1 MEDIQPV
8 IARREV
14 TTRILQAFHLKA
26 DKNLGQ
32 NFLVEES
39 VVNRIAKAAELT
51 PEDTVLEIGPG
62 IGTLTQALAMTGAS
76 VVSVELDKRLIPVL
90 QETVG
95 VYKNVRIV
103 QGDILK
109 VDILETIASV
119 QTKGNVAEKSNGV
132 SGTMDKDA
140 TTADDYLNTVHAAQ
154 DGPGSAERTEAQP
167 KDRAEQTEAKPKTAN
182 SAASFKVCA
191 NLPYY
196 ITTPIIMY
204 LLEQKLPLERLVV
217 MVQKEV
223 AERMVAKPGGRD
235 YGSISVA
242 MQYYTEPSIAF
253 TVKAGSFLPAP
264 KVDSAVLVCK
274 KRSAPPV
281 DVPDEKTF
289 FKVVAA
295 AFSVR
300 RKMLTNSLKN
310 MGGLTGE
317 QVKNWLDRA
326 GIDGKRRAET
336 LSLEEFAALA
346 RTWNVS

>member
-1 MEDIQPV
+1 MEDIQPI

-95 VYKNVRIV
+95 AYDNVRVV

-109 VDILETIASV
+109 IDILKTL
-119 QTKGNVAEKSNGV
+119 QG
-132 SGTMDKDA
+132 A
-140 TTADDYLNTVHAAQ
+140 T
-154 DGPGSAERTEAQP
+154 P
-167 KDRAEQTEAKPKTAN
+167 
-182 SAASFKVCA
+182 FKVCA

-196 ITTPIIMY
+196 ITTPIIMN
-204 LLEQKLPLERLVV
+204 LLEQKLPIERLVV

-223 AERMVAKPGGRD
+223 AERMTASPGGRE
-235 YGSISVA
+235 YGAISVA
-242 MQYYTEPSIAF
+242 MQYYTEPIIAF
-253 TVKAGSFLPAP
+253 IVKAGSFLPAP

-281 DVPDEKTF
+281 DVPDEKVF

-300 RKMLTNSLKN
+300 RKMLTNSLKH

-317 QVKNWLDRA
+317 QVKAWLDRA

-336 LSLEEFAALA
+336 LSLEEFASLA
-346 RTWNVS
+346 RTWKVE

>member
-1 MEDIQPV
+1 METIQPI

-95 VYKNVRIV
+95 AYKNVRVV

-109 VDILETIASV
+109 INILETV
-119 QTKGNVAEKSNGV
+119 QG
-132 SGTMDKDA
+132 A
-140 TTADDYLNTVHAAQ
+140 T
-154 DGPGSAERTEAQP
+154 P
-167 KDRAEQTEAKPKTAN
+167 
-182 SAASFKVCA
+182 FKVCA

-196 ITTPIIMY
+196 ITTPIIMN
-204 LLEQKLPLERLVV
+204 LLEQRLPIERLVV

-223 AERMVAKPGGRD
+223 AERMTASPGGRD
-235 YGSISVA
+235 YGAISVA
-242 MQYYTEPSIAF
+242 MQYYTEPKIAF
-253 TVKAGSFLPAP
+253 IVKAGSFLPAP

-274 KRSAPPV
+274 KRSTPPV

-310 MGGLTGE
+310 MGGQTTE
-317 QVKNWLDRA
+317 QVKAWLDRA
-326 GIDGKRRAET
+326 GIDGTRRAET
-336 LSLEEFAALA
+336 LSLEEFASLA
-346 RTWNVS
+346 RTWKVK

>member
-1 MEDIQPV
+1 MEDIQPI

-14 TTRILQAFHLKA
+14 TARILQAFHLKA

-39 VVNRIAKAAELT
+39 VVSRIAKAAELT

-95 VYKNVRIV
+95 AYKNVRIV

-109 VDILETIASV
+109 VNIPEIIAEV
-119 QTKGNVAEKSNGV
+119 KADQKTADAAGEVAE
-132 SGTMDKDA
+132 
-140 TTADDYLNTVHAAQ
+140 
-154 DGPGSAERTEAQP
+154 AESEMKQSDT
-167 KDRAEQTEAKPKTAN
+167 
-182 SAASFKVCA
+182 FKVCA

-223 AERMVAKPGGRD
+223 AERMTAGPGGRE
-235 YGSISVA
+235 YGAISVA
-242 MQYYTEPSIAF
+242 MQYYTEPKIAF
-253 TVKAGSFLPAP
+253 IVKAGSFLPAP

-274 KRSAPPV
+274 RRSTPPV
-281 DVPDEKTF
+281 EVQDEKTF

-300 RKMLTNSLKN
+300 RKMLNNSLKN

-317 QVKNWLDRA
+317 QVKAWLDRA

-336 LSLEEFAALA
+336 LSLEEFAMLA
-346 RTWNVS
+346 RTWEV

>member
-1 MEDIQPV
+1 MEDIQPI

-14 TTRILQAFHLKA
+14 TARILQAFHLKA

-76 VVSVELDKRLIPVL
+76 VLSVELDKRLIPVL

-95 VYKNVRIV
+95 AYKNVRIV

-109 VDILETIASV
+109 VNIPEIIAEV
-119 QTKGNVAEKSNGV
+119 KADQKTAGATGKVAE
-132 SGTMDKDA
+132 
-140 TTADDYLNTVHAAQ
+140 
-154 DGPGSAERTEAQP
+154 AESEMKQSDT
-167 KDRAEQTEAKPKTAN
+167 
-182 SAASFKVCA
+182 FKVCA

-223 AERMVAKPGGRD
+223 AERMTAGPGGRE
-235 YGSISVA
+235 YGAISVA
-242 MQYYTEPSIAF
+242 MQYYTEPKIAF
-253 TVKAGSFLPAP
+253 IVKAGSFLPAP

-274 KRSAPPV
+274 RRSTPPV
-281 DVPDEKTF
+281 EVPDEKTF

-300 RKMLTNSLKN
+300 RKMLNNSLKN

-317 QVKNWLDRA
+317 QVKAWLDRA

-336 LSLEEFAALA
+336 LSLEEFALLA
-346 RTWNVS
+346 RTWKV

>member
-1 MEDIQPV
+1 MEDIQPI

-14 TTRILQAFHLKA
+14 TARILQAFHLKA

-95 VYKNVRIV
+95 AYKNVRIV

-109 VDILETIASV
+109 VNIPEIIAEV
-119 QTKGNVAEKSNGV
+119 KADQKTAGATGKVAE
-132 SGTMDKDA
+132 
-140 TTADDYLNTVHAAQ
+140 
-154 DGPGSAERTEAQP
+154 AESEMKQSDT
-167 KDRAEQTEAKPKTAN
+167 
-182 SAASFKVCA
+182 FKVCA

-223 AERMVAKPGGRD
+223 AERMTAGPGGRE
-235 YGSISVA
+235 YGAISVA
-242 MQYYTEPSIAF
+242 MQYYTEPKIAF
-253 TVKAGSFLPAP
+253 IVKAGSFLPAP

-274 KRSAPPV
+274 RRSTPPV
-281 DVPDEKTF
+281 EVPDEKTF

-300 RKMLTNSLKN
+300 RKMLNNSLKN
-310 MGGLTGE
+310 MGGLNGE
-317 QVKNWLDRA
+317 QVKAWLDRA
-326 GIDGKRRAET
+326 GIDGRRRAET
-336 LSLEEFAALA
+336 LSLEEFAMLA
-346 RTWNVS
+346 RTWEKN

>member
-1 MEDIQPV
+1 MEDIQPI

-14 TTRILQAFHLKA
+14 TARILQAFHLKA

-39 VVNRIAKAAELT
+39 VVNRIAKAAELN

-95 VYKNVRIV
+95 AYKNVRIV

-109 VDILETIASV
+109 VNIPEVIAPVKENSKDINAAVSV
-119 QTKGNVAEKSNGV
+119 AGNTE
-132 SGTMDKDA
+132 
-140 TTADDYLNTVHAAQ
+140 AAQ
-154 DGPGSAERTEAQP
+154 NKAGLPDTTIP
-167 KDRAEQTEAKPKTAN
+167 
-182 SAASFKVCA
+182 FKVCA

-223 AERMVAKPGGRD
+223 AERMTAGPGGRE
-235 YGSISVA
+235 YGAISVA
-242 MQYYTEPSIAF
+242 MQYYTEPKIAF
-253 TVKAGSFLPAP
+253 IVKAGSFLPAP

-274 KRSAPPV
+274 KRSTPPV
-281 DVPDEKTF
+281 EVPDEKTF

-300 RKMLTNSLKN
+300 RKMLNNSLKN

-317 QVKNWLDRA
+317 QVKAWLDRA

-336 LSLEEFAALA
+336 LSLEEFASLA
-346 RTWNVS
+346 RTWKVE

>member
-1 MEDIQPV
+1 MEDIQPI

-14 TTRILQAFHLKA
+14 TARILQAFHVKA

-76 VVSVELDKRLIPVL
+76 VLSVELDKRLIPVL

-95 VYKNVRIV
+95 AYKNVRIV

-109 VDILETIASV
+109 VNIPEIIAEV
-119 QTKGNVAEKSNGV
+119 KADRKTADAAGEVAE
-132 SGTMDKDA
+132 
-140 TTADDYLNTVHAAQ
+140 
-154 DGPGSAERTEAQP
+154 AESEIKQSDT
-167 KDRAEQTEAKPKTAN
+167 
-182 SAASFKVCA
+182 FKVCA

-223 AERMVAKPGGRD
+223 AERMTAGPGGRE
-235 YGSISVA
+235 YGAISVA
-242 MQYYTEPSIAF
+242 MQYYTEPKIAF
-253 TVKAGSFLPAP
+253 IVKAGSFLPAP

-274 KRSAPPV
+274 RRSTPPV
-281 DVPDEKTF
+281 EVPDEKTF

-300 RKMLTNSLKN
+300 RKMLNNSLKN
-310 MGGLTGE
+310 MGGLNGE
-317 QVKNWLDRA
+317 QVKAWLDRA
-326 GIDGKRRAET
+326 GIDGRRRAET
-336 LSLEEFAALA
+336 LSLEEFAMLA
-346 RTWNVS
+346 RTWDV

>member
-1 MEDIQPV
+1 M
-8 IARREV
+8 
-14 TTRILQAFHLKA
+14 
-26 DKNLGQ
+26 
-32 NFLVEES
+32 
-39 VVNRIAKAAELT
+39 
-51 PEDTVLEIGPG
+51 
-62 IGTLTQALAMTGAS
+62 
-76 VVSVELDKRLIPVL
+76 PVL

-95 VYKNVRIV
+95 AYENVRIV

-109 VDILETIASV
+109 VNIPEIIADVKAGKRGTAGTAETAVIPE
-119 QTKGNVAEKSNGV
+119 G
-132 SGTMDKDA
+132 DA
-140 TTADDYLNTVHAAQ
+140 K
-154 DGPGSAERTEAQP
+154 AERGATDPSLA
-167 KDRAEQTEAKPKTAN
+167 
-182 SAASFKVCA
+182 FKVCA

-196 ITTPIIMY
+196 ISTPIIMN

-223 AERMVAKPGGRD
+223 AERMTATPGGRE
-235 YGSISVA
+235 YGAISVA
-242 MQYYTEPSIAF
+242 MQYYTEPKIAF
-253 TVKAGSFLPAP
+253 IVKAGSFLPAP

-274 KRSAPPV
+274 RRTVPPV
-281 DVPDEKTF
+281 DVPDEKIF

-336 LSLEEFAALA
+336 LSLEEFAMLA
-346 RTWNVS
+346 RAWEV

>member
-1 MEDIQPV
+1 MESIQPI

-14 TTRILQAFHLKA
+14 TTRILQAFHLRA

-95 VYKNVRIV
+95 AYENVRVV

-109 VDILETIASV
+109 INILDVV
-119 QTKGNVAEKSNGV
+119 Q
-132 SGTMDKDA
+132 
-140 TTADDYLNTVHAAQ
+140 
-154 DGPGSAERTEAQP
+154 
-167 KDRAEQTEAKPKTAN
+167 EAKAN
-182 SAASFKVCA
+182 RKNADSKGDALNAKEPAPFKVCA

-196 ITTPIIMY
+196 ITTPIIMN
-204 LLEQKLPLERLVV
+204 LLEQKLPIERLVV

-223 AERMVAKPGGRD
+223 AERMTASPGGRD
-235 YGSISVA
+235 YGAISVA
-242 MQYYTEPSIAF
+242 MQYYTEPKIAF
-253 TVKAGSFLPAP
+253 IVKAGSFLPAP

-274 KRSAPPV
+274 KRSTPPV
-281 DVPDEKTF
+281 DVPDEKIF

-310 MGGLTGE
+310 MGGQTTE
-317 QVKNWLDRA
+317 QVKAWLDRA
-326 GIDGKRRAET
+326 GIDGTRRAET
-336 LSLEEFAALA
+336 LSLEEFASLA
-346 RTWNVS
+346 RTWKVK

>member
-1 MEDIQPV
+1 MEFIQPV

-39 VVNRIAKAAELT
+39 VVNRIAKATELT
-51 PEDTVLEIGPG
+51 PADTVLEIGSG
-62 IGTLTQALAMTGAS
+62 IGTLTQALALTGAS
-76 VVSVELDKRLIPVL
+76 VVSVELDKRLLPVL

-95 VYKNVRIV
+95 TYENVRIV

-109 VDILETIASV
+109 INIPEVIASS
-119 QTKGNVAEKSNGV
+119 K
-132 SGTMDKDA
+132 
-140 TTADDYLNTVHAAQ
+140 ADDNAAEIAGIT
-154 DGPGSAERTEAQP
+154 DGEVTDYTKQSG
-167 KDRAEQTEAKPKTAN
+167 KKTDLQKNVPA
-182 SAASFKVCA
+182 FKVCA

-196 ITTPIIMY
+196 ITTPIIMN

-223 AERMVAKPGGRD
+223 AERMTASPGGRD
-235 YGSISVA
+235 YGAISVA
-242 MQYYTEPSIAF
+242 MQYYTEPKIAF
-253 TVKAGSFLPAP
+253 IAKAGSFLPAP

-274 KRSAPPV
+274 RRTVPPV
-281 DVPDEKTF
+281 DVDEKLF

-300 RKMLTNSLKN
+300 RKMLSNSLKN
-310 MGGLTGE
+310 MGGLNSE
-317 QVKNWLDRA
+317 QVKSWLERA

-336 LSLEEFAALA
+336 LGLEEFAMLA
-346 RTWNVS
+346 RAWKV

>member
-1 MEDIQPV
+1 MNYIQPI

-90 QETVG
+90 KETVG
-95 VYKNVRIV
+95 AYENVRVV

-109 VDILETIASV
+109 INIPETV
-119 QTKGNVAEKSNGV
+119 QAE
-132 SGTMDKDA
+132 
-140 TTADDYLNTVHAAQ
+140 
-154 DGPGSAERTEAQP
+154 
-167 KDRAEQTEAKPKTAN
+167 
-182 SAASFKVCA
+182 SFKVCA

-196 ITTPIIMY
+196 ITTPIIMN
-204 LLEQKLPLERLVV
+204 LLEKKLPLERLVV

-223 AERMVAKPGGRD
+223 AERMTASPGGRE
-235 YGSISVA
+235 YGAISVA
-242 MQYYTEPSIAF
+242 MQYYTEPKIAF
-253 TVKAGSFLPAP
+253 IVKAGSFLPAP

-274 KRSAPPV
+274 KRNTPPV

-317 QVKNWLDRA
+317 QVKAWLERA

-336 LSLEEFAALA
+336 LSLEEFAKLA
-346 RTWNVS
+346 RTWNVK

>member
-1 MEDIQPV
+1 MEDIQPI

-14 TTRILQAFHLKA
+14 TARILQAFHLKA

-76 VVSVELDKRLIPVL
+76 VLSVELDKRLIPVL

-95 VYKNVRIV
+95 AYKNVRIV

-109 VDILETIASV
+109 VNIPEIIAEV
-119 QTKGNVAEKSNGV
+119 KADQKTAGATGKVAE
-132 SGTMDKDA
+132 
-140 TTADDYLNTVHAAQ
+140 
-154 DGPGSAERTEAQP
+154 AESEMKQSDT
-167 KDRAEQTEAKPKTAN
+167 
-182 SAASFKVCA
+182 FKVCA

-223 AERMVAKPGGRD
+223 AERMTAGPGGRE
-235 YGSISVA
+235 YGAISVA
-242 MQYYTEPSIAF
+242 MQYYTEPKIAF
-253 TVKAGSFLPAP
+253 IVKAGSFLPAP

-274 KRSAPPV
+274 RRSTPPV
-281 DVPDEKTF
+281 EVPDEKTF
-289 FKVVAA
+289 FKVVTA

-300 RKMLTNSLKN
+300 RKMLNNSLKN
-310 MGGLTGE
+310 MGGLNGE
-317 QVKNWLDRA
+317 QVKAWLDRA
-326 GIDGKRRAET
+326 GIDGRRRAET
-336 LSLEEFAALA
+336 LSLEEFALLA
-346 RTWNVS
+346 RTWEKN

>member
-1 MEDIQPV
+1 MEDIQPI

-14 TTRILQAFHLKA
+14 TARILQAFHLKA

-76 VVSVELDKRLIPVL
+76 VLSVELDKRLIPVL

-95 VYKNVRIV
+95 AYKNVRIV

-109 VDILETIASV
+109 VNIPEIIAEV
-119 QTKGNVAEKSNGV
+119 KADQKTAGATGKVAE
-132 SGTMDKDA
+132 
-140 TTADDYLNTVHAAQ
+140 
-154 DGPGSAERTEAQP
+154 AESEMKQSDT
-167 KDRAEQTEAKPKTAN
+167 
-182 SAASFKVCA
+182 FKVCA

-223 AERMVAKPGGRD
+223 AERMTAGPGGRE
-235 YGSISVA
+235 YGAISVA
-242 MQYYTEPSIAF
+242 MQYYTEPKIAF
-253 TVKAGSFLPAP
+253 IVKAGSFLPAP

-274 KRSAPPV
+274 RRSTPPV
-281 DVPDEKTF
+281 EVPDEKTF

-300 RKMLTNSLKN
+300 RKMLNNSLKN
-310 MGGLTGE
+310 MGGLNGE
-317 QVKNWLDRA
+317 QVKAWLDRA
-326 GIDGKRRAET
+326 GIDGRRRAET
-336 LSLEEFAALA
+336 LSLEEFAMLA
-346 RTWNVS
+346 RTWNV

>member
-1 MEDIQPV
+1 MEDIQPI

-95 VYKNVRIV
+95 AYKNVRVV

-109 VDILETIASV
+109 INILETV
-119 QTKGNVAEKSNGV
+119 QG
-132 SGTMDKDA
+132 A
-140 TTADDYLNTVHAAQ
+140 T
-154 DGPGSAERTEAQP
+154 P
-167 KDRAEQTEAKPKTAN
+167 
-182 SAASFKVCA
+182 FKVCA

-196 ITTPIIMY
+196 ITTPIIMN

-223 AERMVAKPGGRD
+223 AERMTASPGGRD
-235 YGSISVA
+235 YGAISVA
-242 MQYYTEPSIAF
+242 MQYYTEPKIAF
-253 TVKAGSFLPAP
+253 IVKAGSFLPAP

-274 KRSAPPV
+274 KRSTPPV

-310 MGGLTGE
+310 MGGQTTE
-317 QVKNWLDRA
+317 QVKAWLDRA
-326 GIDGKRRAET
+326 GIDGTRRAET
-336 LSLEEFAALA
+336 LSLEEFASLA
-346 RTWNVS
+346 RTWKVK

>member
-1 MEDIQPV
+1 MEDIQPI

-14 TTRILQAFHLKA
+14 TARILQAFHLKA

-76 VVSVELDKRLIPVL
+76 VLSVELDKRLIPVL

-95 VYKNVRIV
+95 SYKNVRIV

-109 VDILETIASV
+109 VNIPEIIAEV
-119 QTKGNVAEKSNGV
+119 KADQKTAGATGKVAE
-132 SGTMDKDA
+132 
-140 TTADDYLNTVHAAQ
+140 
-154 DGPGSAERTEAQP
+154 AESEMKQSDT
-167 KDRAEQTEAKPKTAN
+167 
-182 SAASFKVCA
+182 FKVCA

-223 AERMVAKPGGRD
+223 AERMTAGPGGRE
-235 YGSISVA
+235 YGAISVA
-242 MQYYTEPSIAF
+242 MQYYTEPKIAF
-253 TVKAGSFLPAP
+253 IVKAGSFLPAP

-274 KRSAPPV
+274 RRSTPPV
-281 DVPDEKTF
+281 EVPDEKTF

-300 RKMLTNSLKN
+300 RKMLNNSLKN
-310 MGGLTGE
+310 MGGLKGG
-317 QVKNWLDRA
+317 QKRAALDRA
-326 GIDGKRRAET
+326 GIDGRRRAET
-336 LSLEEFAALA
+336 LSLEEFAMLA
-346 RTWNVS
+346 RTWEKN

>member
-1 MEDIQPV
+1 MEDIQPI

-14 TTRILQAFHLKA
+14 TARILQAFHLKA

-39 VVNRIAKAAELT
+39 VVSRIAKAAELT

-95 VYKNVRIV
+95 AYKNVRIV

-109 VDILETIASV
+109 VNIPEIIAEV
-119 QTKGNVAEKSNGV
+119 KADRKTADAAGEVAE
-132 SGTMDKDA
+132 
-140 TTADDYLNTVHAAQ
+140 
-154 DGPGSAERTEAQP
+154 AESEIKQSDT
-167 KDRAEQTEAKPKTAN
+167 
-182 SAASFKVCA
+182 FKVCA

-223 AERMVAKPGGRD
+223 AERMTAGPGGRE
-235 YGSISVA
+235 YGAISVA
-242 MQYYTEPSIAF
+242 MQYYTEPKIAF
-253 TVKAGSFLPAP
+253 IVKAGSFLPAP

-274 KRSAPPV
+274 RRSTPPV
-281 DVPDEKTF
+281 EVRDEKTF

-300 RKMLTNSLKN
+300 RKMLNNSLKN
-310 MGGLTGE
+310 MGGLNGE
-317 QVKNWLDRA
+317 QVKAWLDRA
-326 GIDGKRRAET
+326 GIDGRRRAET
-336 LSLEEFAALA
+336 LSLEEFAMLA
-346 RTWNVS
+346 RTWEKN

>member
-1 MEDIQPV
+1 MEDIQPI

-14 TTRILQAFHLKA
+14 TARILQAFHLKA

-95 VYKNVRIV
+95 AYKNVRIV

-109 VDILETIASV
+109 VNIPEIIAEV
-119 QTKGNVAEKSNGV
+119 KADRKTADAAGEVAE
-132 SGTMDKDA
+132 
-140 TTADDYLNTVHAAQ
+140 
-154 DGPGSAERTEAQP
+154 AESEMKQSDT
-167 KDRAEQTEAKPKTAN
+167 
-182 SAASFKVCA
+182 FKVCA

-223 AERMVAKPGGRD
+223 AERMTAGPGGRE
-235 YGSISVA
+235 YGAISVA
-242 MQYYTEPSIAF
+242 MQYYTEPKIAF
-253 TVKAGSFLPAP
+253 IVKAGSFLPAP

-274 KRSAPPV
+274 KRSTPPV
-281 DVPDEKTF
+281 EVPDEKTF

-300 RKMLTNSLKN
+300 RKMLNNSLKN

-317 QVKNWLDRA
+317 QVKAWLDRA

-336 LSLEEFAALA
+336 LSLEEFAMLA
-346 RTWNVS
+346 RTWEV

>member
-1 MEDIQPV
+1 MEDIQPI

-14 TTRILQAFHLKA
+14 TARILQAFHLKA

-39 VVNRIAKAAELT
+39 VVSRIAKAAELT

-95 VYKNVRIV
+95 AYKNVRIV

-109 VDILETIASV
+109 VNIPEIIAEV
-119 QTKGNVAEKSNGV
+119 KADRKTADAAGEVAE
-132 SGTMDKDA
+132 
-140 TTADDYLNTVHAAQ
+140 ADSEMKQSDT
-154 DGPGSAERTEAQP
+154 
-167 KDRAEQTEAKPKTAN
+167 
-182 SAASFKVCA
+182 FKVCA

-223 AERMVAKPGGRD
+223 AERMTAGPGGRE
-235 YGSISVA
+235 YGAISVA
-242 MQYYTEPSIAF
+242 MQYYTEPKIAF
-253 TVKAGSFLPAP
+253 IVKAGSFLPAP

-274 KRSAPPV
+274 KRSKPPV
-281 DVPDEKTF
+281 EVPDEKTF

-300 RKMLTNSLKN
+300 RKMLNNSLKN
-310 MGGLTGE
+310 MGGLNGD
-317 QVKNWLDRA
+317 QVKAWLDRA

-336 LSLEEFAALA
+336 LSLEEFAMLA
-346 RTWNVS
+346 RTWKV

>member
-1 MEDIQPV
+1 MEDIQPI

-14 TTRILQAFHLKA
+14 TARILQAFHLKA

-95 VYKNVRIV
+95 AYKNVRIV

-109 VDILETIASV
+109 VNIPEIIAEV
-119 QTKGNVAEKSNGV
+119 KADRKTADAAGEVAE
-132 SGTMDKDA
+132 
-140 TTADDYLNTVHAAQ
+140 
-154 DGPGSAERTEAQP
+154 AESEIKQSDT
-167 KDRAEQTEAKPKTAN
+167 
-182 SAASFKVCA
+182 FKVCA

-223 AERMVAKPGGRD
+223 AERMTAEPGGRE
-235 YGSISVA
+235 YGAISVA
-242 MQYYTEPSIAF
+242 MQYYTEPKIAF
-253 TVKAGSFLPAP
+253 IVKAGSFLPAP

-274 KRSAPPV
+274 KRSTPPV
-281 DVPDEKTF
+281 EVPDEKTF

-300 RKMLTNSLKN
+300 RKMLNNSLKN
-310 MGGLTGE
+310 MGGLNGE
-317 QVKNWLDRA
+317 QVKAWLDRA
-326 GIDGKRRAET
+326 GIDGRRRAET
-336 LSLEEFAALA
+336 LSLEEFAMLA
-346 RTWNVS
+346 RTWEKN

>member
-1 MEDIQPV
+1 MEDIQPI

-14 TTRILQAFHLKA
+14 TARILQAFHLKA

-95 VYKNVRIV
+95 AYKNVRIV

-109 VDILETIASV
+109 VNIPEIIAEV
-119 QTKGNVAEKSNGV
+119 KADQKTAGATGEVAE
-132 SGTMDKDA
+132 
-140 TTADDYLNTVHAAQ
+140 
-154 DGPGSAERTEAQP
+154 AESEMKQSDT
-167 KDRAEQTEAKPKTAN
+167 
-182 SAASFKVCA
+182 FKVCA

-223 AERMVAKPGGRD
+223 AERMTAGPGGRE
-235 YGSISVA
+235 YGAISVA
-242 MQYYTEPSIAF
+242 MQYYTEPKIAF
-253 TVKAGSFLPAP
+253 IVKAGSFLPAP

-274 KRSAPPV
+274 KRSKPPV
-281 DVPDEKTF
+281 EVPDEKTF

-300 RKMLTNSLKN
+300 RKMLNNSLKN

-317 QVKNWLDRA
+317 QVKAWLDRA

-336 LSLEEFAALA
+336 LSLEEFAMLA
-346 RTWNVS
+346 RTWKV

>member
-1 MEDIQPV
+1 MEDIQPI

-14 TTRILQAFHLKA
+14 TARILQAFHLKA

-39 VVNRIAKAAELT
+39 VVNRIAKTAELT

-95 VYKNVRIV
+95 AYNNVRIV

-109 VDILETIASV
+109 VNIPEIIAEV
-119 QTKGNVAEKSNGV
+119 KADQKTAGATGKVAEAE
-132 SGTMDKDA
+132 SGMKQSDT
-140 TTADDYLNTVHAAQ
+140 
-154 DGPGSAERTEAQP
+154 
-167 KDRAEQTEAKPKTAN
+167 
-182 SAASFKVCA
+182 FKVCA

-223 AERMVAKPGGRD
+223 AERMTAGPGGRE
-235 YGSISVA
+235 YGAISVA
-242 MQYYTEPSIAF
+242 MQYYTEPKIAF
-253 TVKAGSFLPAP
+253 IVKAGSFLPAP

-274 KRSAPPV
+274 RRSTPPV

-300 RKMLTNSLKN
+300 RKMLNNSLKN
-310 MGGLTGE
+310 MGGLNGE
-317 QVKNWLDRA
+317 QVKAWLDRA
-326 GIDGKRRAET
+326 GIDGRRRAET
-336 LSLEEFAALA
+336 LSLEEFAMLA
-346 RTWNVS
+346 RTWEKN

>member
-1 MEDIQPV
+1 MEDIQPI

-14 TTRILQAFHLKA
+14 TARILQAFHLKA

-39 VVNRIAKAAELT
+39 VVNRIAKTAELT

-95 VYKNVRIV
+95 AYKNVRIV

-109 VDILETIASV
+109 VNIPEIIAEV
-119 QTKGNVAEKSNGV
+119 KADQKTAGATGKVAE
-132 SGTMDKDA
+132 
-140 TTADDYLNTVHAAQ
+140 
-154 DGPGSAERTEAQP
+154 AESEMKQSDT
-167 KDRAEQTEAKPKTAN
+167 
-182 SAASFKVCA
+182 FKVCA

-223 AERMVAKPGGRD
+223 AERMTAGPGGRE
-235 YGSISVA
+235 YGAISVA
-242 MQYYTEPSIAF
+242 MQYYTEPKIAF
-253 TVKAGSFLPAP
+253 IVKAGSFLPAP

-274 KRSAPPV
+274 RRSTPPV

-300 RKMLTNSLKN
+300 RKMLNNSLKN
-310 MGGLTGE
+310 MGGLNGE
-317 QVKNWLDRA
+317 QVKAWLDRA
-326 GIDGKRRAET
+326 GIDGRRRAET
-336 LSLEEFAALA
+336 LSLEEFAMLA
-346 RTWNVS
+346 RTWEKN

>member
-1 MEDIQPV
+1 MEDIQPI

-14 TTRILQAFHLKA
+14 TTRILQAFHLRA

-39 VVNRIAKAAELT
+39 VVGRIAKAAELT

-95 VYKNVRIV
+95 AYKNVRIV

-109 VDILETIASV
+109 INIPETV
-119 QTKGNVAEKSNGV
+119 QAE
-132 SGTMDKDA
+132 
-140 TTADDYLNTVHAAQ
+140 
-154 DGPGSAERTEAQP
+154 P
-167 KDRAEQTEAKPKTAN
+167 
-182 SAASFKVCA
+182 FKVCA

-196 ITTPIIMY
+196 ITTPIIMN
-204 LLEQKLPLERLVV
+204 LLEQKLPVERLVV

-223 AERMVAKPGGRD
+223 AERMTASPGGRE
-235 YGSISVA
+235 YGAISVA
-242 MQYYTEPSIAF
+242 MQYYTEPVIAF
-253 TVKAGSFLPAP
+253 IVKAGSFLPAP

-274 KRSAPPV
+274 KRNTPPV

-300 RKMLTNSLKN
+300 RKMLANSLKN

-317 QVKNWLDRA
+317 QVKAWLGRA
-326 GIDGKRRAET
+326 GIDGTRRAET
-336 LSLEEFAALA
+336 LSLEEFASLA
-346 RTWNVS
+346 RTWKAKERD

>member
-1 MEDIQPV
+1 MEDIQPI

-14 TTRILQAFHLKA
+14 TARILQAFHLKA

-39 VVNRIAKAAELT
+39 VVSRIAKAAELT

-95 VYKNVRIV
+95 AYKNVRIV

-109 VDILETIASV
+109 VNIPEIIAEV
-119 QTKGNVAEKSNGV
+119 KADRKTADAAGEVAE
-132 SGTMDKDA
+132 
-140 TTADDYLNTVHAAQ
+140 
-154 DGPGSAERTEAQP
+154 AESEMKQSDT
-167 KDRAEQTEAKPKTAN
+167 
-182 SAASFKVCA
+182 FKVCA

-223 AERMVAKPGGRD
+223 AERMTAGPGGRE
-235 YGSISVA
+235 YGAISVA
-242 MQYYTEPSIAF
+242 MQYYMEPKIAF
-253 TVKAGSFLPAP
+253 IVKAGSFLPAP

-274 KRSAPPV
+274 KRSKPPV
-281 DVPDEKTF
+281 EVPDEKTF

-300 RKMLTNSLKN
+300 RKMLNNSLKN

-317 QVKNWLDRA
+317 QVKAWLDRA
-326 GIDGKRRAET
+326 GIDGRRRAET
-336 LSLEEFAALA
+336 LSLEEFAMLA
-346 RTWNVS
+346 RTWEKN

>member
-1 MEDIQPV
+1 MEDIQPI

-14 TTRILQAFHLKA
+14 TERILQAFHLKA

-76 VVSVELDKRLIPVL
+76 VLSVELDKRLIPVL

-95 VYKNVRIV
+95 AYKNVRIV

-109 VDILETIASV
+109 VNIPEIIAEV
-119 QTKGNVAEKSNGV
+119 KADRKTADAAGEVAE
-132 SGTMDKDA
+132 
-140 TTADDYLNTVHAAQ
+140 
-154 DGPGSAERTEAQP
+154 AESEIKQSDT
-167 KDRAEQTEAKPKTAN
+167 
-182 SAASFKVCA
+182 FKVCA

-223 AERMVAKPGGRD
+223 AERMTAGPGGRE
-235 YGSISVA
+235 YGAISVA
-242 MQYYTEPSIAF
+242 MQYYTEPKIAF
-253 TVKAGSFLPAP
+253 IVKAGSFLPAP

-274 KRSAPPV
+274 RRSTPPV
-281 DVPDEKTF
+281 EVPDEKTF
-289 FKVVAA
+289 FKVVTA

-300 RKMLTNSLKN
+300 RKMLNNSLKN
-310 MGGLTGE
+310 MGGLNGE
-317 QVKNWLDRA
+317 QVKAWLDRA
-326 GIDGKRRAET
+326 GIDGRRRAET
-336 LSLEEFAALA
+336 LSLEEFAMLA
-346 RTWNVS
+346 RTWDV

>member
-1 MEDIQPV
+1 MEDIQPI

-39 VVNRIAKAAELT
+39 VVNRIAKATELA

-109 VDILETIASV
+109 VIEETRALCD
-119 QTKGNVAEKSNGV
+119 NAKSRDHNDV
-132 SGTMDKDA
+132 NESDA
-140 TTADDYLNTVHAAQ
+140 REIADDAALTTS
-154 DGPGSAERTEAQP
+154 GSAECSVNNNKSIAP
-167 KDRAEQTEAKPKTAN
+167 
-182 SAASFKVCA
+182 FKVCA

-223 AERMVAKPGGRD
+223 A
-235 YGSISVA
+235 
-242 MQYYTEPSIAF
+242 
-253 TVKAGSFLPAP
+253 
-264 KVDSAVLVCK
+264 
-274 KRSAPPV
+274 
-281 DVPDEKTF
+281 
-289 FKVVAA
+289 
-295 AFSVR
+295 
-300 RKMLTNSLKN
+300 
-310 MGGLTGE
+310 
-317 QVKNWLDRA
+317 
-326 GIDGKRRAET
+326 
-336 LSLEEFAALA
+336 
-346 RTWNVS
+346 

>member
-1 MEDIQPV
+1 MEDIQPI

-14 TTRILQAFHLKA
+14 TARILQAFHLKA

-95 VYKNVRIV
+95 AYKNVRIV

-109 VDILETIASV
+109 VNIPEIIAEV
-119 QTKGNVAEKSNGV
+119 KADQKTAGATGKVAE
-132 SGTMDKDA
+132 
-140 TTADDYLNTVHAAQ
+140 
-154 DGPGSAERTEAQP
+154 AESEMKQSDT
-167 KDRAEQTEAKPKTAN
+167 
-182 SAASFKVCA
+182 FKVCA

-223 AERMVAKPGGRD
+223 AERMTAGPGGRE
-235 YGSISVA
+235 YGAISVA
-242 MQYYTEPSIAF
+242 MQYYTEPKIAF
-253 TVKAGSFLPAP
+253 IVKAGSFLPAP

-274 KRSAPPV
+274 RRSTPPV

-300 RKMLTNSLKN
+300 RKMLNNSLKN
-310 MGGLTGE
+310 MGGLNGE
-317 QVKNWLDRA
+317 QVKAWLDRA
-326 GIDGKRRAET
+326 GIDGRRRAET
-336 LSLEEFAALA
+336 LSLEEFAMLA
-346 RTWNVS
+346 RTWEKN

>member
-1 MEDIQPV
+1 MEDIQPI

-95 VYKNVRIV
+95 AYKNVRVV

-109 VDILETIASV
+109 INILETV
-119 QTKGNVAEKSNGV
+119 QG
-132 SGTMDKDA
+132 A
-140 TTADDYLNTVHAAQ
+140 T
-154 DGPGSAERTEAQP
+154 P
-167 KDRAEQTEAKPKTAN
+167 
-182 SAASFKVCA
+182 FKVCA

-196 ITTPIIMY
+196 ITTPIIMN

-223 AERMVAKPGGRD
+223 AERMTASPGGRD
-235 YGSISVA
+235 YGAISVA
-242 MQYYTEPSIAF
+242 MQYYTEPKIAF
-253 TVKAGSFLPAP
+253 IVKAGSFLPAP

-274 KRSAPPV
+274 KRSTPPV

-310 MGGLTGE
+310 MGGQTTE
-317 QVKNWLDRA
+317 QVKAWLDRA
-326 GIDGKRRAET
+326 GIDGTRRAET
-336 LSLEEFAALA
+336 LSLEEFASLA
-346 RTWNVS
+346 RTWKV

>member
-1 MEDIQPV
+1 MEDIQPI

-14 TTRILQAFHLKA
+14 TARILQAFHLKA

-76 VVSVELDKRLIPVL
+76 VLSVELDKRLIPVL

-95 VYKNVRIV
+95 AYKNVRIV

-109 VDILETIASV
+109 VNIPEIIAEV
-119 QTKGNVAEKSNGV
+119 KADQKTAGATGKVAE
-132 SGTMDKDA
+132 
-140 TTADDYLNTVHAAQ
+140 
-154 DGPGSAERTEAQP
+154 AESEIKQSDT
-167 KDRAEQTEAKPKTAN
+167 
-182 SAASFKVCA
+182 FKVCA

-223 AERMVAKPGGRD
+223 AERMTAGPGGRE
-235 YGSISVA
+235 YGAISVA
-242 MQYYTEPSIAF
+242 MQYYTEPKIAF
-253 TVKAGSFLPAP
+253 IVKAGSFLPAP

-274 KRSAPPV
+274 RRSAPPV

-300 RKMLTNSLKN
+300 RKMLNNSLKN
-310 MGGLTGE
+310 MGGLNGE
-317 QVKNWLDRA
+317 QVKAWLDRA
-326 GIDGKRRAET
+326 GIDGRRRAET
-336 LSLEEFAALA
+336 LSLEEFAMLA
-346 RTWNVS
+346 RTWEKN

>member
-1 MEDIQPV
+1 MEDIQPI

-39 VVNRIAKAAELT
+39 VVSRIAKAAELT

-95 VYKNVRIV
+95 VYENVSIV

-109 VDILETIASV
+109 VDIPKIIESVKADCKDTEAGNETDRTIAE
-119 QTKGNVAEKSNGV
+119 NVKTVGGKPETEDVAQMNRNNIELSEKKAVG
-132 SGTMDKDA
+132 
-140 TTADDYLNTVHAAQ
+140 AA
-154 DGPGSAERTEAQP
+154 P
-167 KDRAEQTEAKPKTAN
+167 
-182 SAASFKVCA
+182 FKVCA

-223 AERMVAKPGGRD
+223 AERMIAKPGGRD
-235 YGSISVA
+235 YGAISVA
-242 MQYYTEPSIAF
+242 MQYYTEPKIAF
-253 TVKAGSFLPAP
+253 IVKAGSFLPAP

-274 KRSAPPV
+274 RRTVPPV
-281 DVPDEKTF
+281 DVSNEKTF

-317 QVKNWLDRA
+317 QVKAWLDRA

-346 RTWNVS
+346 RTWKTENKL